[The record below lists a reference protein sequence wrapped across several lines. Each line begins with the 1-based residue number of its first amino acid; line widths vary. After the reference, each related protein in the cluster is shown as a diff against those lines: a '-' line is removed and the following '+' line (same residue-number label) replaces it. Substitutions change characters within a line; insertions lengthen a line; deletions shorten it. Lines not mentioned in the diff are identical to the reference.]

1 MQHLGC
7 IITPWPKDDCKVCV
21 YHQVGVTQRKAQV
34 KIISVQPSHGAAY
47 LFTFM
52 WFILVCPYGF
62 CAHCTAAS
70 SEHIYLADWSKMAHD
85 HCDIHR
91 YNVDWSWH
99 DGFKGILCRISPK
112 NSLSIITYN
121 PLSVCDGVFFCPLWP
136 GARHQR
142 DTAPKN
148 CKSGEAKHQT
158 RYNCSTTHILPAAWV
173 DILGEAGAKT
183 SCYISLLYIKLTAF
197 GFQTLQPLMLQFRE
211 LSMHLTLTLM
221 LNSFI

>member
-1 MQHLGC
+1 MKGAFAC
-7 IITPWPKDDCKVCV
+7 
-21 YHQVGVTQRKAQV
+21 AA
-34 KIISVQPSHGAAY
+34 SHGAAY

-52 WFILVCPYGF
+52 WFILVCPHGF

-85 HCDIHR
+85 HCDIHK

-99 DGFKGILCRISPK
+99 DGFKGILCRIFPK
-112 NSLSIITYN
+112 NSLSIITYD

-148 CKSGEAKHQT
+148 RKSSEAKHQT
-158 RYNCSTTHILPAAWV
+158 RYNYSTTHFTCGLSGYFGWSRCK
-173 DILGEAGAKT
+173 DFLL
-183 SCYISLLYIKLTAF
+183 YIIIYIKLTVS

-221 LNSFI
+221 LNSFIQLHYPEFLRNDNH